1 MELAT
6 SGFNFGM
13 GGTGTAP
20 GVGIPPWVDDVSDKD
35 MSSNFI
41 TVPICAAAKL
51 MSITNRCNCEK
62 QNGI

>member
-20 GVGIPPWVDDVSDKD
+20 GVVIPPWLDDVSDKD
-35 MSSNFI
+35 KSSNFI
-41 TVPICAAAKL
+41 TVPICAAAK
-51 MSITNRCNCEK
+51 
-62 QNGI
+62 